1 MNNTKIFFPVQYE
14 TNEEPPLMTVFE
26 LAEYLGIGRNTA
38 YELLRNQTIQGFR
51 IGRTWKV
58 SKEAVD
64 MYIKKNSNLI

>member
-58 SKEAVD
+58 SKKAVD

>member
-64 MYIKKNSNLI
+64 MYIKKNSRL

>member
-38 YELLRNQTIQGFR
+38 YELI
-51 IGRTWKV
+51 
-58 SKEAVD
+58 
-64 MYIKKNSNLI
+64 

>member
-14 TNEEPPLMTVFE
+14 TNEELPLMTVFE

>member
-14 TNEEPPLMTVFE
+14 TNEELPLMTVFE

-38 YELLRNQTIQGFR
+38 YELLRTQTIQGFR

-58 SKEAVD
+58 SKETVD
-64 MYIKKNSNLI
+64 MYIKKNSKLI